1 MIPGFDAGELA
12 RLLDR
17 PIDAGLG
24 PSERAAFGGRRVLV
38 TGAGGSIGSAL
49 ARELAAMQPASLV
62 LFDQSELGLFEIERE
77 IRERHPAV
85 SVEPVLGDVARRAQ
99 VRRVCRATRPDV
111 VYHAAAYK
119 HVTMAERAPCAAAEV
134 NVLGTVELVQAA
146 AEVGARFVLIS
157 SDKAAD
163 PKGVMGATKR
173 FAEQVTLS
181 AATTAFRPIVVRF
194 GNVLGSS
201 GSLVQIMRARVR
213 AGLPLP
219 ITDPDATR
227 YFMTASEA
235 VSLVLRADLIGQS
248 AEIYW
253 LDMGR
258 PVRVGDLV
266 ERFLAME
273 QAAGFSRVPIEII
286 GLRPGEKRFED
297 LYDRRLRFQRTGDRR
312 IWVAR
317 EAAGQQIGLDSA
329 VRALRRAA
337 ARADDAAA
345 LAAIT
350 AAVDGFD
357 ASELARARA
366 VRPVPAAPRR
376 RPIKR
381 RTKAA

>member
-1 MIPGFDAGELA
+1 MPGFAAEELA

-24 PSERAAFGGRRVLV
+24 PAERAAFSGRRVLV

-49 ARELAAMQPASLV
+49 ARELAAMQPASLI
-62 LFDQSELGLFEIERE
+62 LFDQSELGLFEIERDL
-77 IRERHPAV
+77 RERHPDLPI
-85 SVEPVLGDVARRAQ
+85 EPVLGDVARRAQ
-99 VRRVCRATRPDV
+99 VRRVCRSARPDV
-111 VYHAAAYK
+111 IYHAAAYK

-134 NVLGTVELVQAA
+134 NVLGTIELVQAA

-157 SDKAAD
+157 SDKAAE

-173 FAEQVTLS
+173 FAEQITLA
-181 AATTAFRPIVVRF
+181 AATPSFRPIVVRF

-201 GSLVQIMRARVR
+201 GSLLQIMRERVR
-213 AGLPLP
+213 NGRPVP
-219 ITDPDATR
+219 VTDPDATR
-227 YFMTASEA
+227 YFMTDSEA
-235 VSLVLRADLIGQS
+235 VALVLRADLIGQS

-258 PVRVGDLV
+258 PVRIGDLV
-266 ERFLAME
+266 TRFLALE
-273 QAAGFSRVPIEII
+273 EAAGFAPVPVQII

-317 EAAGQQIGLDSA
+317 ESAGAKPGLDLA
-329 VRALRRAA
+329 VRLLRRAA
-337 ARADDAAA
+337 ARADDAMAI
-345 LAAIT
+345 AAII

-366 VRPVPAAPRR
+366 ARPSAATSRR
-376 RPIKR
+376 RPLKR
-381 RTKAA
+381 RTRAA